1 MELLLS
7 ALAAYLIGSIPFG
20 LILTRIA
27 GHGDI
32 RKIGSGNIGATN
44 VLRTGD
50 KKLAVLTLLLD
61 GVKGLFATAFVFKLL
76 VDYNLGTDASSLER
90 SLKLISDGGLYGH
103 INNLVAFIGAP
114 FAVLGHVFPVW
125 LKFKGGKGV
134 ATTLGVW
141 FGINPFIGGFA
152 VVIWI
157 LTAIISRRSSL
168 AAIISILITVLTL
181 TAFEFVC
188 WPVPGEAPV
197 CTPPHYMMLTSQ
209 WFIAALVI
217 WRHKDNIKRLLAGT
231 EPKIGKKHD

>member
-50 KKLAVLTLLLD
+50 KKLAMLTLLLD
-61 GVKGLFATAFVFKLL
+61 GVKGVASILL
-76 VDYNLGTDASSLER
+76 ARLILTPVILGRNAYTDCL
-90 SLKLISDGGLYGH
+90 GGPCYDMTDVMLAVAWMG
-103 INNLVAFIGAP
+103 LVTII
-114 FAVLGHVFPVW
+114 GHVFPLW

-134 ATTLGVW
+134 ATSIGVA
-141 FGINPFIGGFA
+141 FGLNWMMGA
-152 VVIWI
+152 AACVIW
-157 LTAIISRRSSL
+157 LLMAALFRYSSL
-168 AAIISILITVLTL
+168 SALVAIGLLPVLALIFSQSPALLPLLLISL
-181 TAFEFVC
+181 
-188 WPVPGEAPV
+188 
-197 CTPPHYMMLTSQ
+197 
-209 WFIAALVI
+209 LVI
-217 WRHKDNIKRLLAGT
+217 WRHKDNIQRLRAGT

>member
-61 GVKGLFATAFVFKLL
+61 GVKGFASILL
-76 VDYNLGTDASSLER
+76 ARLILTPVILGRNAYTDCL
-90 SLKLISDGGLYGH
+90 GGPCYDMTDVMLA
-103 INNLVAFIGAP
+103 VAWMGLATII
-114 FAVLGHVFPVW
+114 GHVFPVW

-217 WRHKDNIKRLLAGT
+217 WRHKDNIKRLRAGT
-231 EPKIGKKHD
+231 EPKIGKK

>member
-61 GVKGLFATAFVFKLL
+61 GVKGFASILL
-76 VDYNLGTDASSLER
+76 AKFMVTDV
-90 SLKLISDGGLYGH
+90 ISVVAWMGLAT
-103 INNLVAFIGAP
+103 I
-114 FAVLGHVFPVW
+114 LGHVFPVW

-134 ATTLGVW
+134 ATSIGVA
-141 FGINPFIGGFA
+141 FGLNWMMGA
-152 VVIWI
+152 AACVIW
-157 LTAIISRRSSL
+157 LLMAALFRYSSL
-168 AAIISILITVLTL
+168 SALVAIGLLPVLALIFSQSPALLPLLLIS
-181 TAFEFVC
+181 C
-188 WPVPGEAPV
+188 
-197 CTPPHYMMLTSQ
+197 
-209 WFIAALVI
+209 LVI
-217 WRHKDNIKRLLAGT
+217 WRHKDNIKRLRAGT
-231 EPKIGKKHD
+231 EPKIGKKSPSGSTETKL